1 MLPEC
6 GELINPSML
15 HFNLA
20 NLTPNPQS
28 SWDTGRSL
36 FTEEGSRELF
46 LQGSLMD

>member
-1 MLPEC
+1 MLPER
-6 GELINPSML
+6 GELINSSML

-28 SWDTGRSL
+28 SWDTGR
-36 FTEEGSRELF
+36 ELF